1 MIFPVMI
8 MKQIADWA
16 LKTVNLRGAQYA
28 DARIVD
34 HRERDLTTKN
44 GKVGNAGSGES
55 LGIGIR
61 VLVDD
66 SWGFASTDDLTRES
80 VDRTA
85 DQAVQIARASA
96 RVKEQPI
103 RLAPEPAAKIEGAS
117 PRKIDPF
124 TTSIDENLDL
134 LTRIHHELLTVKSV
148 TIAESKLPFGR
159 SEQGASSTQ

>member
-1 MIFPVMI
+1 MIFTVMS
-8 MKQIADWA
+8 MKQIAEQA
-16 LKTVNLRGAQYA
+16 LNTVNLRGAQYA
-28 DARIVD
+28 DTRIVD
-34 HRERDLTTKN
+34 HRVRDLTTRN

-103 RLAPEPAAKIEGAS
+103 RLAPERSEERRVGKE
-117 PRKIDPF
+117 
-124 TTSIDENLDL
+124 
-134 LTRIHHELLTVKSV
+134 
-148 TIAESKLPFGR
+148 GR
-159 SEQGASSTQ
+159 SRG